1 MTRIV
6 FNGQEYPSREA
17 MPEDVRQ
24 AYDEAL
30 AMVRGAYPGAV
41 DLSAD
46 HTVVNVERKTTIK
59 FDGAESL
66 PEPVRRVVES
76 VLGAA
81 IGGTTDRLTS
91 ETPDPL
97 QRTTGMLETTMGVM
111 LAFGAGFAFVF
122 GIVVM
127 VGIGGGRSHLLE
139 RLIVAVA
146 TLLFLGWLDTMATRL
161 ARRRQPLLAPDT
173 PGYRRFVV
181 WSSAGLA
188 TAAVLL
194 LGVAWYLP

>member
-1 MTRIV
+1 MARIV

-17 MPEDVRQ
+17 MPEDVRR

-30 AMVRGAYPGAV
+30 AMIRGAYPGTA
-41 DLSAD
+41 DLGAD
-46 HTVVNVERKTTIK
+46 HTVVNVERKTSIK

-76 VLGAA
+76 ALGAA
-81 IGGTTDRLTS
+81 IGGRTDSPGS

-97 QRTTGMLETTMGVM
+97 QKTAGILETTMGVM

-122 GIVVM
+122 GIVVI
-127 VGIGGGRSHLLE
+127 VGIGGGRSHLQA

-194 LGVAWYLP
+194 FGIAWYLP

>member
-1 MTRIV
+1 MAKIV

-24 AYDEAL
+24 IYDEAL
-30 AMVRGAYPGAV
+30 AMIGGAYPGTAG
-41 DLSAD
+41 LSAD
-46 HTVVNVERKTTIK
+46 HTVINVERKTSIK

-66 PEPVRRVVES
+66 PEPVRRLVES
-76 VLGAA
+76 ALGAA
-81 IGGTTDRLTS
+81 IVGGTDSPAS

-97 QRTTGMLETTMGVM
+97 QKTAGMLETAMGVM

-127 VGIGGGRSHLLE
+127 FGIGGGQSHRLD

-146 TLLFLGWLDTMATRL
+146 TLFFLGWLDTMATRL
-161 ARRRQPLLAPDT
+161 AQRRRPLLAPD
-173 PGYRRFVV
+173 PPAYRRFVV
-181 WSSAGLA
+181 WSAAGLA

-194 LGVAWYLP
+194 FGIAWYLP